1 MEMSIISWLI
11 DKEIVYLVKWGVMR
25 EFYIDTI
32 TFISQMEPLIKA
44 LIIGILLLFVVLGAK
59 SIVSA
64 HVNAK
69 KPTLKI
75 GTIIL
80 EVILV
85 ALTIFVCIH
94 AF

>member
-1 MEMSIISWLI
+1 M
-11 DKEIVYLVKWGVMR
+11 K

-32 TFISQMEPLIKA
+32 TFISRLDPLIKA
-44 LIIGILLLFVVLGAK
+44 LIIGILLLLVVLGAK

-75 GTIIL
+75 GMFIL
-80 EVILV
+80 EAILI
-85 ALTIFVCIH
+85 AITIFVCIH
-94 AF
+94 AL